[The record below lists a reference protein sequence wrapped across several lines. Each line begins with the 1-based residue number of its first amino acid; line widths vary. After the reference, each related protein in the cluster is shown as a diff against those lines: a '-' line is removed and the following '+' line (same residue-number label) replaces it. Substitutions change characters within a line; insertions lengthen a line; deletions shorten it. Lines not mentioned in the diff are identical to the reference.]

1 MLRRFTSPL
10 FYICS
15 RTISSRAS
23 HTKASMKLLLIVAMF
38 GAAAALKTAKD
49 PVHIANILNGN
60 YHIAYVPEQDLIV
73 SKAGLGPG
81 ATGVDMPCAAPCGGA
96 VPVPTPKA
104 DGTWV
109 MARTTRW
116 CARAP
121 GTRLRTNALR
131 AWHRGAGTSSLT
143 RESTPASSPS
153 HAPSPYLPPTRMP
166 ASAHRGAC
174 SCA

>member
-1 MLRRFTSPL
+1 MGRLVYIFFPESP
-10 FYICS
+10 S
-15 RTISSRAS
+15 EQ

-104 DGTWV
+104 DGT
-109 MARTTRW
+109 
-116 CARAP
+116 C
-121 GTRLRTNALR
+121 G
-131 AWHRGAGTSSLT
+131 
-143 RESTPASSPS
+143 
-153 HAPSPYLPPTRMP
+153 
-166 ASAHRGAC
+166 
-174 SCA
+174 